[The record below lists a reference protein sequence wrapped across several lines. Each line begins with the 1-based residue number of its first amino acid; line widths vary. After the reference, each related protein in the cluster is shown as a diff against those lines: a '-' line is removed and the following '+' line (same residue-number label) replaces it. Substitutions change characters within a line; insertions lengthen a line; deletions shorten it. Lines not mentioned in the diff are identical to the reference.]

1 MKRVLVGVLASIV
14 AVGLMAS
21 GAEAEKKKGRKS
33 KKAAGA
39 PTSEMIAKSMTD
51 VKWGMDKAA
60 LADVFVKKIKEKYK
74 PLVAKTHD
82 AVEEDRLRN
91 ELRAEIKAVHDG
103 QVEFNGRTT
112 GWDVSFLRGEFV
124 QNNNESML
132 VVRDENSQNFYFFIG
147 DKLWKWYKAFDS
159 QVFPAGDFAQFA
171 AAVQRRFG
179 EGKEVQGALRPGEE
193 ERHWIEWQDK
203 GTRLR
208 AVDQTDFYGFYCLVF
223 EEKETVNA
231 LAKLRPEATRQE
243 RTSGHSVVDS
253 VTSESSGDA
262 DDSPNIVDRIT
273 GKLRKVE
280 QAPEDEAP
288 QGKSGKGA
296 RAKKSGAPATGVSSD
311 DDPLRGL

>member
-1 MKRVLVGVLASIV
+1 LASV
-14 AVGLMAS
+14 LAVGLLAS
-21 GAEAEKKKGRKS
+21 GAEAKKKGRKT
-33 KKAAGA
+33 KKEAAA
-39 PTSEMIAKSMTD
+39 PTSEMIAKSMAD
-51 VKWGMDKAA
+51 VKWGMDKATV
-60 LADVFVKKIKEKYK
+60 ADVFVKKIKEKYK

-132 VVRDENSQNFYFFIG
+132 VVRDENSQNFYFFMG

-159 QVFPAGDFAQFA
+159 QVFPAGDFGQFA

-179 EGKEVQGALRPGEE
+179 PAKDVTGALRPGEE
-193 ERHWIEWQDK
+193 ERHWLEWQDK
-203 GTRLR
+203 ATRLR
-208 AVDQTDFYGFYCLVF
+208 AIDQTSFYGFYCLVF
-223 EEKETVNA
+223 EEKETANT
-231 LAKLRPEATRQE
+231 LAKLRPETAAEQKSSR
-243 RTSGHSVVDS
+243 HAVVDS
-253 VTSESSGDA
+253 VTGERSDD

-273 GKLRKVE
+273 GKMRRVE
-280 QAPEDEAP
+280 QAPEEESP
-288 QGKSGKGA
+288 RGGKSGKPA
-296 RAKKSGAPATGVSSD
+296 RSKAPAATGVSSD